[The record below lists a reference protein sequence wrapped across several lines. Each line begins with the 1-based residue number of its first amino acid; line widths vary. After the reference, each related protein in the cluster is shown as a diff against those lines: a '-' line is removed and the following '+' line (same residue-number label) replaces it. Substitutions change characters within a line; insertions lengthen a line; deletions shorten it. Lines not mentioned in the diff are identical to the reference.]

1 MSDLS
6 RPLTDD
12 PKRLLPAHLERLPMP
27 SQERKCYNLP
37 FCLLL
42 AAYWVGTCAQLT
54 CTLHTWL
61 DPVVSHALRTFT
73 LNVTSNP
80 T

>member
-42 AAYWVGTCAQLT
+42 AAYWVGTCAQLA
-54 CTLHTWL
+54 CTPHIHDLTQLCHMAHGHSL
-61 DPVVSHALRTFT
+61 
-73 LNVTSNP
+73 
-80 T
+80 